1 MTRIDL
7 TTSELHDLITP
18 VLPHT
23 GTDPDVPEL
32 ALIRLEVRAQVLY
45 AIATDRYTLAVVR
58 HPLDDPADDISIGI
72 DRNDAAAML
81 KLFNGIS
88 LQRGV
93 PRL

>member
-7 TTSELHDLITP
+7 TTRELHDLITP

-45 AIATDRYTLAVVR
+45 AIATDRYTFAGEARGRLPAPRVR
-58 HPLDDPADDISIGI
+58 
-72 DRNDAAAML
+72 
-81 KLFNGIS
+81 
-88 LQRGV
+88 RGLPEGLLRPSGRSRV
-93 PRL
+93 RGARL